1 MNAAI
6 LRTSSSSTDLCGQR
20 PKNMAAQSHIC
31 NNQQGCI
38 ADECC
43 LQTCLTSP
51 VPCGATAVAKEN
63 PGGIVCASLTCQR
76 SECCQDLCKS
86 ISCNTGYYMPNE
98 NKVCDAGT
106 CSQGECCARTTCA
119 MTSSLRP
126 YSCPAGYQPKMTPA
140 DQIYCGGECTL
151 DTCCDQVKCPV
162 SYQCASGYTPKD
174 DMTNQ
179 LCPQTQC
186 RNQDCCKLA
195 CSGWFTLNAC
205 PAGTR
210 SRLSAAMPEIPCSGG
225 VCTASVCCQE
235 NTCVNTAFNCA
246 PPNWLQ
252 RSDYSTVKCS
262 SGPSCTEADCC
273 VKTCSTWSC
282 SNGYTSKMSPQ
293 SISCGS
299 LCGDATCCD
308 RTKCPANYQ
317 CSNSAL
323 IPKDMLSSQTCV
335 NSICRDTDCC
345 RDQCANFACP
355 DGTMRNG
362 QVGCAGDK
370 CTQQECCVTKPQCP
384 ADYPCNTGE
393 VHKRA
398 PAYCEA
404 MPCRHEECCCSA
416 CAFCG
421 TAYGSCGVGQRK
433 VDNAACPNGVCSAA
447 LCCVASC
454 SNYPCDLS
462 WSRLDATAS
471 CPGQTSCSAAYCC
484 IPVD

>member
-1 MNAAI
+1 MNDGASCAVNTCQGFNCAAFGLYLPRPASTTCRNWPCGRDECCYSQDVFCLDANSNI
-6 LRTSSSSTDLCGQR
+6 KECTHGRVPKAGYGQIKCQNQECTELQCCDETCASSSTDLCGQR

-162 SYQCASGYTPKD
+162 SYQCASGYTPKH

-273 VKTCSTWSC
+273 VKTFNLVMFKWIHIQ
-282 SNGYTSKMSPQ
+282 NESP
-293 SISCGS
+293 I
-299 LCGDATCCD
+299 
-308 RTKCPANYQ
+308 
-317 CSNSAL
+317 
-323 IPKDMLSSQTCV
+323 
-335 NSICRDTDCC
+335 
-345 RDQCANFACP
+345 NF
-355 DGTMRNG
+355 MRFI
-362 QVGCAGDK
+362 
-370 CTQQECCVTKPQCP
+370 
-384 ADYPCNTGE
+384 
-393 VHKRA
+393 
-398 PAYCEA
+398 
-404 MPCRHEECCCSA
+404 M
-416 CAFCG
+416 
-421 TAYGSCGVGQRK
+421 
-433 VDNAACPNGVCSAA
+433 
-447 LCCVASC
+447 
-454 SNYPCDLS
+454 
-462 WSRLDATAS
+462 W
-471 CPGQTSCSAAYCC
+471 
-484 IPVD
+484 